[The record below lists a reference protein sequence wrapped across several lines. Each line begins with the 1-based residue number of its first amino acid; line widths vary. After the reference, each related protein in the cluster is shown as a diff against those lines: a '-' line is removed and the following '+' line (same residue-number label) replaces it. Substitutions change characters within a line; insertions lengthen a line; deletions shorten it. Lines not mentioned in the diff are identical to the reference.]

1 MKVLL
6 VTPENRFIRAFR
18 RGQIN
23 NFAQLTMPYLA
34 GFVRAPHTVALVD
47 EYVQTVEPDA
57 DADLVGIT
65 CNTPN
70 APHVYRLA
78 DAFRSHGRRV
88 VLGGPHPTLLPEE
101 ARAHAD
107 CLVIGEAEETWPR
120 LLEDAARG
128 VLAAEYRAA
137 APPSLAGLPP
147 ARRDLIVGRGLLAN
161 TIVATRGC
169 PHRCSYC
176 NLRQIYEPS
185 LRFRPVEEVAAE
197 VRRMRAPFFAFW
209 DDQLFMDR
217 GYARRLFAQ
226 LEGAGKRW
234 AAMVTLASARNEDL
248 LAAAARAGCSCLFV
262 GLESFSS
269 RSLELADKSFN
280 VVESYA
286 EAVARIH
293 AHGITVQA
301 GLVFGFDGD
310 DESAFERTL
319 AEATR
324 LGLDGATVSV
334 LTPFPRTP
342 LFETLER
349 SGRLLTRDWSY
360 FNGKTAVTFRPA
372 RMSPEALW
380 NGTLWFRRRFFSAAC
395 ILERLR
401 RSGVRPLQSLALNWG
416 YRRSLANA
424 LPGWPIP
431 GGARSGGVDWRP
443 EARAPTERGMVDDEI
458 DSAHGRASNPGGGQ
472 P

>member
-1 MKVLL
+1 
-6 VTPENRFIRAFR
+6 
-18 RGQIN
+18 
-23 NFAQLTMPYLA
+23 
-34 GFVRAPHTVALVD
+34 
-47 EYVQTVEPDA
+47 
-57 DADLVGIT
+57 
-65 CNTPN
+65 
-70 APHVYRLA
+70 
-78 DAFRSHGRRV
+78 
-88 VLGGPHPTLLPEE
+88 
-101 ARAHAD
+101 
-107 CLVIGEAEETWPR
+107 VIGEAEETWPR
-120 LLEDAARG
+120 LLEDAARDA
-128 VLAAEYRAA
+128 LATEYRAI

-161 TIVATRGC
+161 TVVATRGC

-197 VRRMRAPFFAFW
+197 VRRMRSPFFAFW

-226 LEGAGKRW
+226 LEGVGKRW

-262 GLESFSS
+262 GLESFSA

-280 VVESYA
+280 VVESYGD
-286 EAVARIH
+286 AVARIH

-310 DESAFERTL
+310 DESTFERTL

-324 LGLDGATVSV
+324 LGLDGATVSL

-431 GGARSGGVDWRP
+431 GGVRSEGVDWRP
-443 EARAPTERGMVDDEI
+443 ETRAVRRPRPTAFCRD
-458 DSAHGRASNPGGGQ
+458 PG
-472 P
+472 